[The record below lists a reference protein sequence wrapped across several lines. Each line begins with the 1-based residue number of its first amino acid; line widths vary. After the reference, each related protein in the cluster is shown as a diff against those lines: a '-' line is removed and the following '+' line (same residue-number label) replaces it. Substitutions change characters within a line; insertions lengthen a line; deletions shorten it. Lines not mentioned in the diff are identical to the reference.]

1 MMEEG
6 NMKNKEKKNCF
17 CKKFLCGVLSTVIAV
32 GSMLVF
38 PQFEM
43 KAEAVEHKCEYSWK
57 TLSQGSAYQDLYQIY
72 SCDICGKMELK
83 NFMYAKDFVRDRLQ
97 KQIKNARKNWV
108 VVSELGCYHTLHD
121 EVFIWLTE
129 RKDVTLVVTYE
140 YDRTYYQTTFPA
152 GADYSEFLLDDVN
165 TYGMPGLNGRCGII
179 SSAGE
184 KLENDLADEV
194 NLEGAE
200 EFYCH
205 IKMAPKQETV
215 YASYGDLHTVNKSLF
230 TTLSERSDVTAVVM
244 YEYKGMN
251 YKTTF
256 PAGAD
261 YTELLNSGNLFYGML
276 GLNGRCGITTEIVY

>member
-1 MMEEG
+1 
-6 NMKNKEKKNCF
+6 MKRKETKRCF
-17 CKKFLCGVLSTVIAV
+17 CKKLLSGVLSVAIAV
-32 GSMLVF
+32 GCMLGV

-57 TLSQGSAYQDLYQIY
+57 TLSQGSAYQDLYEIY

-83 NFMYAKDFVRDRLQ
+83 NYMNSKDFVRDRLQ

-108 VVSELGCYHTLHD
+108 VVSELGFYHTLHD

-129 RKDVTLVVTYE
+129 RNDITLVVTYE
-140 YDRTYYQTTFPA
+140 YDKTYYQTTFPA

-194 NLEGAE
+194 QLEGTE

-205 IKMAPKQETV
+205 IEMAPKQETV
-215 YASYGDLHTVNKSLF
+215 YASYGDLHTINKSLL
-230 TTLSERSDVTAVVM
+230 TKLTERNDVTAVVM

-261 YTELLNSGNLFYGML
+261 YSELLAEGSQFFGML